1 MSENIIKVI
10 NELHIYEKK
19 LLKSLEENENYTPEK
34 IARNNSMDIKSV
46 MSAAGS
52 LASKDIIEV
61 DKTVTESIK
70 LTDVGKK
77 YAEIGLPERRVLN
90 VLSQEKEIAMKD
102 LAKSTGIENHEI
114 KIVIGW
120 LVRKKWGKI
129 DKGTIKITDFGEDF
143 KDKKG
148 NDEILLEKLLNNENN
163 QNNENSL
170 ILVTDLDEDLISG
183 LKQLNER
190 KNLIETDKKT
200 THSFKILDKGEKIL
214 KKGFSIQEEATQL
227 TSEQLKTGEWK
238 NLKYRPYDI
247 NAEYP
252 EIFPGKGHP
261 LRRIIEE
268 IREIFLNLGFSES
281 NGSILES
288 AFWNFDSL
296 FQPQDH
302 AAREMQDTFYVK
314 NPQDCHLP
322 DQELVDSVAKT
333 HETGGNTG
341 SEGWNY
347 KWSKEVAKQ
356 AVLRTHTTGISTRCL
371 EENEP
376 PIKMFS
382 VGRVF
387 RRETITYKHLPEFH
401 QVEGIV
407 AAKDISYQNLLGT
420 LKEFYKKLGFEVRFR
435 PAYFPYT
442 YLSTECEVY
451 LEEKES
457 WIELGGSGMF
467 RPEVLKPLGIDVP
480 VLAFGLGIER
490 LAMIRYDI
498 SDIRMLYKSDIKWLR
513 ELPIEN
519 GIKLD

>member
-1 MSENIIKVI
+1 MCEDITKIID
-10 NELHIYEKK
+10 ELHIYEKK
-19 LLKSLEENENYTPEK
+19 LLKSLNENENYTPEK
-34 IARNNSMDIKSV
+34 IAKINFMDIKSV

-61 DKTVTESIK
+61 EKSITESIK
-70 LTDVGKK
+70 LTDVGRK

-90 VLSQEKEIAMKD
+90 VLVDEKELPMKD
-102 LAKSTGIENHEI
+102 LAKSTGIENYEI

-120 LVRKKWGKI
+120 LVRKKWAKI
-129 DKGTIKITDFGEDF
+129 DKGIVKLTEFGVEF

-148 NDEILLEKLLNNENN
+148 NDELLLEYLLKCID
-163 QNNENSL
+163 S
-170 ILVTDLDEDLISG
+170 IVPISDFDEDLLKG
-183 LKQLNER
+183 LKQLNDR
-190 KNLIETDKKT
+190 KNLIEVEKQTE
-200 THSFKILDKGEKIL
+200 HSFKILEKGLKIL
-214 KKGFSIQEEATQL
+214 ATGITIQEEATQL
-227 TSEQLKTGEWK
+227 TSEQIKTGGWK
-238 NLKYRPYDI
+238 DLKYRPYDI

-252 EIFPGKGHP
+252 EVFPGKGHP

-281 NGSILES
+281 NGCILES

-314 NPQDCHLP
+314 NPISCNLP
-322 DQELVDSVAKT
+322 DDVLVESVAKT

-347 KWSKEVAKQ
+347 NWSKEIAEQ
-356 AVLRTHTTGISTRCL
+356 SVLRTHTTGISTRFL
-371 EENEP
+371 EENKP
-376 PIKMFS
+376 PLKMFS

-407 AAKDISYQNLLGT
+407 AADGISYQNLLGT

-467 RPEVLKPLGIDVP
+467 RPEVLEPLGIDVP

-513 ELPIEN
+513 EIPVDN